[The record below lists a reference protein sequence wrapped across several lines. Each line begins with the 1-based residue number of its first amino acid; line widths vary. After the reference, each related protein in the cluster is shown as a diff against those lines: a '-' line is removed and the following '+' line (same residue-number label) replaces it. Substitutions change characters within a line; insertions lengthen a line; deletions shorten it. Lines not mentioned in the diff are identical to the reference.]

1 MNKKKI
7 YIDTSVISH
16 LKADDVPEKM
26 KDTLD
31 LWREL
36 ETGKYDVI
44 ISDITIEELSMCPE
58 PKKNILFS
66 YLEKLNFINLE
77 ETEDSLNLADDYIK
91 LGVLSSKSKDDCRH
105 IALATVSDCELIV
118 SWNFKHFVNL
128 KTINKVQAV
137 NKLFGFKE
145 VLILPPS
152 MILEGDE

>member
-26 KDTLD
+26 KDTLE